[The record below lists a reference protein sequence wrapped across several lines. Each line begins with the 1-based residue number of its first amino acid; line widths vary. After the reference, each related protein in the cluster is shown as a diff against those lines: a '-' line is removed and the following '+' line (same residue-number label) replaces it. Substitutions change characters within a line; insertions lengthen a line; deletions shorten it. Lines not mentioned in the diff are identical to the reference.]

1 MENLA
6 VNITNLQVSFGNQ
19 LELSIDSLRVYQQ
32 DRIGIIGENGV
43 GKSTLLKLIAGE
55 LFPDHGKIQTEITF
69 NYLPQLTYLA
79 EAKDLNLELASHFQ
93 LRLEETSERKW
104 SGGEERKIEL
114 IRLLSSYEQGML
126 LDEPTTHL
134 DRKSIERLI
143 EELRYYYGTL
153 VFVSHDRYF
162 LDELATKIWEVKDG
176 EIREFSGNYSA
187 YLTQKELEKKTQ
199 LREAESI
206 MKEKKRLEKSIQEK
220 KKQAEK
226 LEKVSSK
233 KKKQQIRPD
242 RLSSSKQ
249 KDSVQKAIQKNAKTL
264 ERKLQK
270 IGETTKPQQM
280 KQIRFPVPKSLEL
293 HSRYPI
299 MGQNVQL
306 ERSGRTLL
314 VNGSGK
320 TTLLEHIRKQG
331 EGILLSPKVSF
342 QVYQQKGYQMTS
354 EESIIRFVMRQTE
367 FSESLV
373 RSLLNH
379 LGFAQE
385 TLTKPLCTL
394 SGGEATRLTIALL
407 FTKPSNVLLLDEP
420 TNFIDMATIEA
431 LEKLMQIYPGTI
443 LFTSHDSYFVE
454 RTADEVY
461 EIKGQ
466 KIKKVLTRNF

>member
-134 DRKSIERLI
+134 DRKSIDRLI

-162 LDELATKIWEVKDG
+162 LDELASKIWEVKDG

-264 ERKLQK
+264 E
-270 IGETTKPQQM
+270 
-280 KQIRFPVPKSLEL
+280 
-293 HSRYPI
+293 
-299 MGQNVQL
+299 
-306 ERSGRTLL
+306 
-314 VNGSGK
+314 
-320 TTLLEHIRKQG
+320 
-331 EGILLSPKVSF
+331 
-342 QVYQQKGYQMTS
+342 
-354 EESIIRFVMRQTE
+354 
-367 FSESLV
+367 
-373 RSLLNH
+373 
-379 LGFAQE
+379 
-385 TLTKPLCTL
+385 
-394 SGGEATRLTIALL
+394 
-407 FTKPSNVLLLDEP
+407 
-420 TNFIDMATIEA
+420 
-431 LEKLMQIYPGTI
+431 
-443 LFTSHDSYFVE
+443 
-454 RTADEVY
+454 
-461 EIKGQ
+461 
-466 KIKKVLTRNF
+466 